1 MQVDPI
7 KTTLKAPGIKPLKL
21 KHGIPLSN
29 FGSTFNLRRHS
40 EEGEGEDSG
49 NANIKHEVG
58 RCRLTL

>member
-1 MQVDPI
+1 M
-7 KTTLKAPGIKPLKL
+7 KAPGIKPLKL